1 MVVVLTRHNRY
12 MSNNKPIS
20 VKVKTDKLMTALTEA
35 LTSRTEEA
43 KAHAK
48 AEKDQEKAIK
58 EWENKVID
66 YIKSGKAKVSDIS
79 TNRNWRSETEEAK
92 VTISL
97 TASLAFP
104 QRENNLRPLYELKA
118 EIEELENAIA
128 LLKMSDDEFI
138 NASTYKGV
146 ARLIK

>member
-1 MVVVLTRHNRY
+1 M
-12 MSNNKPIS
+12 
-20 VKVKTDKLMTALTEA
+20 
-35 LTSRTEEA
+35 
-43 KAHAK
+43 
-48 AEKDQEKAIK
+48 
-58 EWENKVID
+58 
-66 YIKSGKAKVSDIS
+66 SDIS
-79 TNRNWRSETEEAK
+79 TNRNWRTETEEAK

-104 QRENNLRPLYELKA
+104 QRENNLRPLYELKS

>member
-1 MVVVLTRHNRY
+1 

-48 AEKDQEKAIK
+48 AEKDYEKAIK
-58 EWENKVID
+58 EWETKVID

-79 TNRNWRSETEEAK
+79 SSRNWRSETEEAK
-92 VTISL
+92 VTITL
-97 TASLAFP
+97 PASLAFP
-104 QRENNLRPLYELKA
+104 QRENNLRPLYELKM
-118 EIEELENAIA
+118 EIEELENALA

>member
-1 MVVVLTRHNRY
+1 

-58 EWENKVID
+58 EWETKVID
-66 YIKSGKAKVSDIS
+66 HIKSGKAKVSDIS
-79 TNRNWRSETEEAK
+79 TNRNWRSEEAK

-97 TASLAFP
+97 SASLAFP
-104 QRENNLRPLYELKA
+104 QRENNLRPLYELKT
-118 EIEELENAIA
+118 EIEELENALA

>member
-1 MVVVLTRHNRY
+1 MVVVLTRHNGD

-35 LTSRTEEA
+35 LTSRTEET

-48 AEKDQEKAIK
+48 EEKDQEKAIK
-58 EWENKVID
+58 EWETKVID

-92 VTISL
+92 VTITL
-97 TASLAFP
+97 PASLAFP
-104 QRENNLRPLYELKA
+104 QRENNLRPMYELKM
-118 EIEELENAIA
+118 EIEELENALA